1 VRGQGAIPTTVPIG
15 LLLCVCLVGTGPAWA
30 NEVDPWVYAHAG
42 VDHFY
47 NFEYP
52 EAVADFKKAIESN
65 PDNLLF
71 RNYLANTYLFMELS
85 RLGKLEGNLYDASN
99 SFLKEKTEKDPDP
112 KIIGLF
118 QEQIKLVRG
127 RAEAR
132 LKKNPRDVE
141 ALYALG
147 ATYGM
152 EGNYLFTIEKKYF
165 DALKAGGKAN
175 ELHEK
180 VLKID
185 PNYHDAKLIPGVYE
199 YVVGSIPRSVKW
211 LAFLFGYR
219 GSKDRGVQLLQETM
233 VKGKLAATDA
243 AFLLAVVYNREKQF
257 EYSRRLLTRMAEFF
271 PRNPLIR
278 LEIGRTYT
286 REGLPDKTI
295 EHYVAVAKDVDA
307 GKYGPDKVPRE
318 RLWYQIGIL
327 YQQRGKHAEALEAY
341 GRVTDRHYGD
351 GLMKAY
357 SGLRRGEIFLAQ
369 NRMDRARAEYERV
382 AAMPYDE
389 PRKEAQAR
397 LRVMDGKASQ

>member
-1 VRGQGAIPTTVPIG
+1 MCAILIVP
-15 LLLCVCLVGTGPAWA
+15 ARSEA

-52 EAVADFKKAIESN
+52 EAVADFKKAIEGD

-71 RNYLANTYLFMELS
+71 RNYLGNTYLFMELS

-99 SFLKEKTEKDPDP
+99 SFLKEKSEKDPDP
-112 KIIGLF
+112 KTIGLF
-118 QEQIKLVRG
+118 QEQVKWVRA

-219 GSKDRGVQLLQETM
+219 GSKERGIQLLQETM
-233 VKGKLAATDA
+233 VKGKLVATDA
-243 AFLLAVVYNREKQF
+243 AFLLAVVYNRERQF
-257 EYSRRLLTRMAEFF
+257 EYSRRLLTSLSNFF

-286 REGLPDKTI
+286 REGQPDKTI
-295 EHYVAVAKDVDA
+295 EHYVQVAKELDA
-307 GKYGPDKVPRE
+307 GKFGPDKVPRE
-318 RLWYQIGIL
+318 RLWYQVGTM
-327 YQQRGKHAEALEAY
+327 YQQRGKHAEALDAY
-341 GRVTDRHYGD
+341 ARVADRHEGD

-397 LRVMDGKASQ
+397 LRTMDGKPAQ

>member
-1 VRGQGAIPTTVPIG
+1 M
-15 LLLCVCLVGTGPAWA
+15 PAWS
-30 NEVDPWVYAHAG
+30 NEVDPWAYAHAG

-52 EAVADFKKAIESN
+52 EAIADFKKAIESD

-71 RNYLANTYLFMELS
+71 RNYLANTYLFTELS

-99 SFLKEKTEKDPDP
+99 SFLKEKSEKEPDA
-112 KIIGLF
+112 KTIGLF
-118 QEQIKLVRG
+118 REQVKLVRA

-132 LKKNPRDVE
+132 LEKNPRDVE

-219 GSKDRGVQLLQETM
+219 GSKERGVQLLQETM

-257 EYSRRLLTRMAEFF
+257 EYSRRLLTRMSDFF

-307 GKYGPDKVPRE
+307 GKYAPDKVPRE
-318 RLWYQIGIL
+318 RLWYQIGTL
-327 YQQRGKHAEALEAY
+327 YQQRGKHPEALDAY
-341 GRVTDRHYGD
+341 ARVTDRHEGD

-397 LRVMDGKASQ
+397 LRSMDGKPAQ

>member
-1 VRGQGAIPTTVPIG
+1 MRGQQGATHTTTAAW
-15 LLLCVCLVGTGPAWA
+15 LLLCLFAAAGSAKA
-30 NEVDPWVYAHAG
+30 NQVDPWTYAHAG

-47 NFEYP
+47 NVEYK
-52 EAVADFKKAIESN
+52 EAIRDFKKAIEAD

-71 RNYLANTYLFMELS
+71 HNYLANTYLFMELS

-99 SFLKEKTEKDPDP
+99 SFLKEKTEKNPDP
-112 KIIGLF
+112 KTIALF
-118 QEQIKLVRG
+118 QEQLKFVRE

-132 LKKNPRDVE
+132 LKKNPRDAE

-165 DALKAGGKAN
+165 DALGAGGKAN
-175 ELHEK
+175 EHHQKL
-180 VLKID
+180 LKID

-219 GSKDRGVQLLQETM
+219 GSKERGIQLLQETM
-233 VKGKLAATDA
+233 AKGKLARTDA

-257 EYSRRLLTRMAEFF
+257 EYSRRLLGSLADFF

-295 EHYVAVAKDVDA
+295 EHYVAVANDVDA
-307 GKYGPDKVPRE
+307 RKFGPDKVPRE
-318 RLWYQIGIL
+318 RLWYQIGNM
-327 YQQRGKHAEALEAY
+327 YQQRGKQAEALEAY
-341 GRVTDRHYGD
+341 GRVTDRPNGD

-357 SGLRRGEIFLAQ
+357 CGLRRGEIFLAQ

-397 LRVMDGKASQ
+397 LRTMDGKPAQ

>member
-1 VRGQGAIPTTVPIG
+1 MRGQGAIPATVPIV
-15 LLLCVCLVGTGPAWA
+15 LLLFVCLLGPEQARA

-52 EAVADFKKAIESN
+52 QAIANFKKAIERD

-71 RNYLANTYLFMELS
+71 RNYLGNTYLFIELS

-99 SFLKEKTEKDPDP
+99 AFLKEKTEKEPDP
-112 KIIGLF
+112 KTIGLF
-118 QEQIKLVRG
+118 KEQVKLVRA

-132 LKKNPRDVE
+132 LKKNSRDVE

-219 GSKDRGVQLLQETM
+219 GNRERGVQLLQETM

-257 EYSRRLLTRMAEFF
+257 EYSRRLLTRMSEFF

-307 GKYGPDKVPRE
+307 GKYAPDKVPRE
-318 RLWYQIGIL
+318 RLWYQIGVM
-327 YQQRGKHAEALEAY
+327 YQQQGKYVEALNAY
-341 GRVTDRHYGD
+341 GRVTDRHEGD

-389 PRKEAQAR
+389 PRKEAQSR
-397 LRVMDGKASQ
+397 LRTMGGKPAQ

>member
-1 VRGQGAIPTTVPIG
+1 MRGQGAIPTRITIG
-15 LLLCVCLVGTGPAWA
+15 LLVCVGLFVPAQTRA
-30 NEVDPWVYAHAG
+30 NEVDPWLYAHAG

-47 NFEYP
+47 NVEYA
-52 EAVADFKKAIESN
+52 EAVADFKKAIEGD
-65 PDNLLF
+65 PENLLF
-71 RNYLANTYLFMELS
+71 RNYLANTYLFSELS

-99 SFLKEKTEKDPDP
+99 SFLKEKTEKEPDP
-112 KIIGLF
+112 KTIGLF
-118 QEQIKLVRG
+118 KEQIRLVRT

-132 LKKNPRDVE
+132 LEKNPRDTE

-165 DALKAGGKAN
+165 DALRAGGKAN
-175 ELHEK
+175 ELHERL
-180 VLKID
+180 LKID

-219 GSKDRGVQLLQETM
+219 GSKERGIQLLQETM

-243 AFLLAVVYNREKQF
+243 AFLLAVVYNRERQF

-278 LEIGRTYT
+278 LEIGRTYA

-295 EHYVAVAKDVDA
+295 EHYVAVAKEVDA
-307 GKYGPDKVPRE
+307 GKYGPNKVPRE
-318 RLWYQIGIL
+318 RLWYQIGIM
-327 YQQRGKHAEALEAY
+327 YQQQGKYAEALEAY
-341 GRVTDRHYGD
+341 GHVTDRHEGD

-357 SGLRRGEIFLAQ
+357 CGLRRGEIFLTQ
-369 NRMDRARAEYERV
+369 NRTDRARAEYERV

-397 LRVMDGKASQ
+397 LRVMDGKPAQ